1 MIWDEELRQAVV
13 PLEGSIQL
21 MRVLYPVTLVLS
33 LLCAAGVAVLFIM
46 TSAKEAA
53 ILRVQGTTKLRTQV
67 ILGLQQAL
75 TCFAGLVMGLVGV
88 LLYVG
93 SARPS
98 MLAGITAGSVLCAL
112 GYLLAA
118 VAGSVASASVV
129 TGKHPLEM
137 LQVKE

>member
-1 MIWDEELRQAVV
+1 MEELRQAVA

-21 MRVLYPVTLVLS
+21 MRALYPVTLVLS
-33 LLCAAGVAVLFIM
+33 LLCAAGVAALFIM

-67 ILGLQQAL
+67 ILGLQQAVACSVGL
-75 TCFAGLVMGLVGV
+75 AAGLTGV

-93 SARPS
+93 SARPT
-98 MLAGITAGSVLCAL
+98 MLGGVAASSGLCAL
-112 GYLLAA
+112 GYLAAA
-118 VAGSVASASVV
+118 VIGSVSSASVV
-129 TGKHPLEM
+129 TGRHPLEM